1 MGNRKNPRT
10 IKDERPAGNP
20 VDPAKSVQIAETDGA
35 DRLGDIRRKI
45 KEGYYASLDFS
56 ERLAEILTGIPEIC
70 GESDDEKDDEMVR
83 KALAAD
89 IYKNYKAI

>member
-1 MGNRKNPRT
+1 MGNRKDPRT
-10 IKDERPAGNP
+10 NKGERPTGNP
-20 VDPAKSVQIAETDGA
+20 VDKAESVQKAETEGA

-70 GESDDEKDDEMVR
+70 GESDDEMDEEIVR
-83 KALAAD
+83 KALATD

>member
-1 MGNRKNPRT
+1 
-10 IKDERPAGNP
+10 
-20 VDPAKSVQIAETDGA
+20 VDRAKSVQKAETDGA

-70 GESDDEKDDEMVR
+70 GESDDELDEEIVR
-83 KALAAD
+83 IALAAE
-89 IYKNYKAI
+89 IYKNYKVI

>member
-10 IKDERPAGNP
+10 IKDERPKGNP
-20 VDPAKSVQIAETDGA
+20 VDRAKSVQKAETDGA

-70 GESDDEKDDEMVR
+70 GESDDELDEEIVR
-83 KALAAD
+83 IALAAE
-89 IYKNYKAI
+89 IYKNYKVI